1 MSEEELDDLSMPEE
15 IGETDSQDEMY
26 EHFSVTVDK
35 GQGMLRIDK
44 FLTNRMEGVSRNRIQ
59 AAADAGNILVGG
71 TPVKS
76 SYKVK
81 PLDRI
86 SIVMP
91 YPLREL
97 EIVPENIPLDIRY
110 EDDDL
115 IIVNK
120 PAGMVVHPGHGNY
133 TGTLVNALTYH
144 LKDLPL
150 FQSGDMRAGLVHR
163 IDKNT
168 SGILVIAKN
177 ERAHARLAKQFFDH
191 SIDRVYHALVW
202 GNMESDEGTVTG
214 NIGRSLRDRMK
225 MAVFPDGE
233 SGKHAVTH
241 YRVLERLGYVNL
253 VECRLETGRTHQ
265 IRVHM
270 EYIGHPLFNDERYGG
285 DRILKGTTFSKYR
298 QFVENCF
305 RLMPRSPVSDP
316 PRRPVPRSGPT
327 QITARTRPPRDFPE
341 RQNRPAAR
349 TSRQARLSYGS
360 ADSPSVRLF
369 PGRTDCTRFPNRR
382 FGNSYFYPSDS
393 AYPYLFYFASYRFGI
408 KALRRS
414 MFYPSDYTATAF
426 YLGYRPLFPVPRRFP
441 VKAFR
446 KRHTE
451 RIPEKRAHRDNPAD
465 GMEPADAHSM
475 QTRHPEIQRRSRRAH
490 SYYETGNSDIRRPT
504 DFPLQPAYR
513 HRGRETPDKENPGCR
528 DG

>member
-225 MAVFPDGE
+225 MAVFPDGISSQLLDPLARE
-233 SGKHAVTH
+233 PIWQHFANFGHGTGHGVGFFLNVHEGPQRISYPRISPRSDAFISKETAMSEGMVTSDEPGIYRPGRWGIRIENLVATEFAEENEFGRFLKFKTLTLCPIDLSAVIP
-241 YRVLERLGYVNL
+241 ERLQPDEKKWLNEYHTL
-253 VECRLETGRTHQ
+253 VRQKVLPH
-265 IRVHM
+265 IH
-270 EYIGHPLFNDERYGG
+270 DERT
-285 DRILKGTTFSKYR
+285 IVWL
-298 QFVENCF
+298 VWN
-305 RLMPRSPVSDP
+305 
-316 PRRPVPRSGPT
+316 
-327 QITARTRPPRDFPE
+327 TR
-341 RQNRPAAR
+341 
-349 TSRQARLSYGS
+349 
-360 ADSPSVRLF
+360 
-369 PGRTDCTRFPNRR
+369 
-382 FGNSYFYPSDS
+382 
-393 AYPYLFYFASYRFGI
+393 
-408 KALRRS
+408 
-414 MFYPSDYTATAF
+414 
-426 YLGYRPLFPVPRRFP
+426 
-441 VKAFR
+441 
-446 KRHTE
+446 
-451 RIPEKRAHRDNPAD
+451 
-465 GMEPADAHSM
+465 
-475 QTRHPEIQRRSRRAH
+475 EI
-490 SYYETGNSDIRRPT
+490 
-504 DFPLQPAYR
+504 
-513 HRGRETPDKENPGCR
+513 
-528 DG
+528 